1 MYTSIDNRFVLVHG
15 IENADFSKLIADLKK
30 DNRTFYEIEP
40 ERLFCKETQTE
51 TISPRIVLDCDEDCL
66 MFDEYEE
73 ILEKHKKN
81 ILFQAMTVLYA
92 KYLIVFA
99 DSSDCANVQIN
110 CSDKDIIGEF
120 DSFEEA
126 DLAFTK
132 LEKKYSG
139 SRETLLLAEFY
150 LLSDH
155 NVPTFVG
162 HDLLSSIGYHLKET
176 YSITSA
182 DFYDGYFKDYG
193 IICAL
198 NKKLLEYV
206 DYEEA
211 QKVFDIIK
219 TIYSGEKTPYVLKRN
234 PTKELI
240 ENGMLAPVQQT
251 LKLLESVYKNKDLTV
266 VLVKETYKNAAADKK
281 PELKKRQIID
291 CIKEDDRF

>member
-110 CSDKDIIGEF
+110 YSDKDIIGEF

-126 DLAFTK
+126 DLSFTK

-139 SRETLLLAEFY
+139 SREILLLAEFY

-162 HDLLSSIGYHLKET
+162 HDLLSSIGHHLKET

-206 DYEEA
+206 DYE
-211 QKVFDIIK
+211 
-219 TIYSGEKTPYVLKRN
+219 
-234 PTKELI
+234 
-240 ENGMLAPVQQT
+240 
-251 LKLLESVYKNKDLTV
+251 
-266 VLVKETYKNAAADKK
+266 
-281 PELKKRQIID
+281 
-291 CIKEDDRF
+291 